1 MYGGVRLMALVRRL
15 PRGGIHGN
23 FVTSLA
29 LSSPRVPQ
37 AYVNGASLFSTG
49 TSLPQRKY
57 TKRHEWISMKSGG
70 KDERVGVTNY
80 AQDALG
86 DIVFV
91 QLPDVG
97 TEVKRYQECGALESV
112 KAASDVYAPLDG
124 KVTSVNPEVE
134 SSPGLL
140 NSSPYDKGWL
150 FTLTVQNIKDYDLL
164 MDEEQYKKFL
174 EAEKPI

>member
-1 MYGGVRLMALVRRL
+1 MYGGVRLLALVRRL
-15 PRGGIHGN
+15 PRGVIHGN

-124 KVTSVNPEVE
+124 MCIAFLRRSLHNFSLILSFAYP
-134 SSPGLL
+134 SSFRHFLL
-140 NSSPYDKGWL
+140 LDMLPS
-150 FTLTVQNIKDYDLL
+150 
-164 MDEEQYKKFL
+164 
-174 EAEKPI
+174 